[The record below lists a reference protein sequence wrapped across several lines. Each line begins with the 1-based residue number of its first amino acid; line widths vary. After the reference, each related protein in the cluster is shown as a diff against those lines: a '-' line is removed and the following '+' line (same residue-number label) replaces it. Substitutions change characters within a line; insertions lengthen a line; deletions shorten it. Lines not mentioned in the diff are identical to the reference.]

1 MSNESVG
8 CSLGGNYRLGMI
20 CEKDKDRAMNLTAG
34 FMASVISLAIM
45 VANYEEKHMAEEL
58 SLVIQNPTEGEFLK
72 HIEWNK
78 KQFEELIARTMKQ
91 YEGITYTDEQIK
103 DAKNDRSTL
112 NAMKKAISD
121 RRIQVKKAVMEPYT
135 QFETEVN
142 EVVALIDKPIKM
154 IDGQIKEYE
163 ERVKNEKKQALKAY
177 FEEIALDLEGVLTFD
192 RVFDQRYL
200 NATVSLNKAKTDI
213 REKVERVNT
222 DLNTLNSLDAEYR
235 MFARDV
241 YMKTFDM
248 SKAMAEISR
257 LQELKKR
264 EEERICKEEEAKAA
278 REAEIKAAESVSE
291 SDEIVQ
297 KTEESVQNPVKN
309 VTKTDE
315 IVHKP
320 FENVTEPEGTV
331 NTAASIDVPDTSVA
345 VPEEDTKQYKASF
358 TVYGTKAE
366 IMGLKQYMIEH
377 KIKFGKVEK

>member
-1 MSNESVG
+1 
-8 CSLGGNYRLGMI
+8 
-20 CEKDKDRAMNLTAG
+20 
-34 FMASVISLAIM
+34 
-45 VANYEEKHMAEEL
+45 MAEEL

-78 KQFEELIARTMKQ
+78 KQFEELIAHTMKQ

-103 DAKNDRSTL
+103 DAKKDRSTL

-121 RRIQVKKAVMEPYT
+121 RRIQVKKAFMEPCT

-163 ERVKNEKKQALKAY
+163 ERVKNEKKQALEDY

-213 REKVERVNT
+213 RGKVERVNT
-222 DLNTLNSLDAEYR
+222 DLNTLDSLDAEYR

-264 EEERICKEEEAKAA
+264 EEERIRKEEEAKAV
-278 REAEIKAAESVSE
+278 REAEAKAAESISE

-297 KTEESVQNPVKN
+297 KTEESVQNPVEN
-309 VTKTDE
+309 VTQTAE
-315 IVHKP
+315 IVNEPPKS
-320 FENVTEPEGTV
+320 VTEPEEKV
-331 NTAASIDVPDTSVA
+331 RPVDSIDVPDTSAA

>member
-1 MSNESVG
+1 MSD
-8 CSLGGNYRLGMI
+8 Y
-20 CEKDKDRAMNLTAG
+20 K
-34 FMASVISLAIM
+34 
-45 VANYEEKHMAEEL
+45 EL

-121 RRIQVKKAVMEPYT
+121 RRIQVKKAFMEPCT

-163 ERVKNEKKQALKAY
+163 ERVRNEKKQALEDY
-177 FEEIALDLEGVLTFD
+177 FEEIVLDLEGVLTFD

-213 REKVERVNT
+213 RGKVDRVKT
-222 DLNTLNSLDAEYR
+222 DLNTLDSLDAEYR
-235 MFARDV
+235 MFAQDV

-248 SKAMAEISR
+248 SKAIAEISR

-264 EEERICKEEEAKAA
+264 EEERIRKEEEAKAV
-278 REAEIKAAESVSE
+278 REAEAKAAESISE
-291 SDEIVQ
+291 YDEIVQ
-297 KTEESVQNPVKN
+297 KTEESVQNPVEN
-309 VTKTDE
+309 VTQTAE
-315 IVHKP
+315 IVNEPPKS
-320 FENVTEPEGTV
+320 VTEPEEKV
-331 NTAASIDVPDTSVA
+331 RPVDSIDVPDTSAA

>member
-1 MSNESVG
+1 
-8 CSLGGNYRLGMI
+8 
-20 CEKDKDRAMNLTAG
+20 
-34 FMASVISLAIM
+34 M
-45 VANYEEKHMAEEL
+45 VEEL
-58 SLVIQNPTEGEFLK
+58 SLVIKNPTEGEFLK

-78 KQFEELIARTMKQ
+78 EQFMELVASMTEQ
-91 YEGITYTDEQIK
+91 YEGMTYTDEQIK
-103 DAKNDRSTL
+103 IAKSDRATL

-135 QFETEVN
+135 KFEAEVA
-142 EVVALIDKPIKM
+142 EVVALIDKPIAM
-154 IDGQIKEYE
+154 IDSQIKEYD
-163 ERVKNEKKQALKAY
+163 ERVKNEKKHALKEY
-177 FEEIALDLEGVLTFD
+177 FEEIAADSEGVLTFD

-213 REKVERVNT
+213 KDKVERVNT

-241 YMKTFDM
+241 YVRTFDM

-257 LQELKKR
+257 LQELKKQ
-264 EEERICKEEEAKAA
+264 EEERIRKEEEARAA
-278 REAEIKAAESVSE
+278 REAAEAKAAESVPKPAE
-291 SDEIVQ
+291 SVP
-297 KTEESVQNPVKN
+297 KTEESVSNPV
-309 VTKTDE
+309 
-315 IVHKP
+315 
-320 FENVTEPEGTV
+320 ENVTESAEIVHEPAKSVTEPEENVGP
-331 NTAASIDVPDTSVA
+331 AASIDVPDTSVA

>member
-1 MSNESVG
+1 
-8 CSLGGNYRLGMI
+8 
-20 CEKDKDRAMNLTAG
+20 
-34 FMASVISLAIM
+34 
-45 VANYEEKHMAEEL
+45 MAEEL
-58 SLVIQNPTEGEFLK
+58 SLVIQNPAEGEFLE

-78 KQFEELIARTMKQ
+78 KQFEELIAHTMKQ

-121 RRIQVKKAVMEPYT
+121 RRIQVKKVIMEPYT
-135 QFETEVN
+135 QFEAEVN
-142 EVVALIDKPIKM
+142 EVVTLIDKPIKM

-177 FEEIALDLEGVLTFD
+177 FEEIAADLEGVLTFD

-213 REKVERVNT
+213 RDKVERVNL
-222 DLNTLNSLDAEYR
+222 DLNTLNSMEAEYR
-235 MFARDV
+235 IFARDV
-241 YMKTFDM
+241 YVKTFDM
-248 SKAMAEISR
+248 SKTMAEISR
-257 LQELKKR
+257 LRELKKR
-264 EEERICKEEEAKAA
+264 EEERIRKKEEAKVA
-278 REAEIKAAESVSE
+278 REAEVKAA
-291 SDEIVQ
+291 EIVQ
-297 KTEESVQNPVKN
+297 KTEESVQNPVEN
-309 VTKTDE
+309 VTKMAE
-315 IVHKP
+315 IVNEPPKS
-320 FENVTEPEGTV
+320 VTELEETV
-331 NTAASIDVPDTSVA
+331 RPVASIDVPDTSAV

>member
-1 MSNESVG
+1 
-8 CSLGGNYRLGMI
+8 
-20 CEKDKDRAMNLTAG
+20 
-34 FMASVISLAIM
+34 M
-45 VANYEEKHMAEEL
+45 VEEL
-58 SLVIQNPTEGEFLK
+58 SLVIKNPTEGEFLK

-78 KQFEELIARTMKQ
+78 EQFMELVASMTEQ
-91 YEGITYTDEQIK
+91 YEGMTYTDEQIK
-103 DAKNDRSTL
+103 IAKSDRTTL

-135 QFETEVN
+135 KFEAEVA
-142 EVVALIDKPIKM
+142 EVVALIDKPIAM
-154 IDGQIKEYE
+154 IDSQIKEYD
-163 ERVKNEKKQALKAY
+163 ERVKNEKKHALKEY
-177 FEEIALDLEGVLTFD
+177 FEEIAADLEGVLTFD

-213 REKVERVNT
+213 KDKVERVNT

-241 YMKTFDM
+241 YVRTFDM

-257 LQELKKR
+257 LQELKKQ
-264 EEERICKEEEAKAA
+264 EEERIRKEEEARAA
-278 REAEIKAAESVSE
+278 REAAEAKAAESVPKPAE
-291 SDEIVQ
+291 SVP
-297 KTEESVQNPVKN
+297 KTEESVSNPV
-309 VTKTDE
+309 
-315 IVHKP
+315 
-320 FENVTEPEGTV
+320 ENVTESAEIVHEPAKSVTEPEENVGP
-331 NTAASIDVPDTSVA
+331 AASIDVPDTSVA